1 MSYWREILGLCAVA
15 ALVYV
20 YFRVIVPF
28 RQLRQALQRLAQRD
42 FRPVL
47 LDSRLRVFRE
57 TAGDVRRISELL
69 QEFDQQVANEGFSL
83 RAILS
88 SMVEGVLITD
98 RAQHIRLVNEPLHQ
112 MFDIRQSPLD
122 RTVMEVF
129 RSHELQQAI
138 EQTLNDGGAR
148 QIEILLS
155 RQGGSNIHLEV
166 YASALNPKG
175 GTGAPGVVVVFH
187 DITTIKT
194 LEAVRREF
202 VANVSHEF
210 RTPLAIINGYIETL
224 MDGALDDRAMAE
236 KSLQVMQKNGERL
249 NLLIEDLLSLSR
261 MEHRFSQLELQDFN
275 LREALVRVRE
285 RIEPTIAEHR
295 ARIMVEWEPE
305 AEYITG
311 DARRIEE
318 LYSNLLENAIRYG
331 SKDGESG
338 ARVRITARRLPEQV
352 EITFADNGPGIP
364 LEDQPHIFERFYRV
378 HKDRSRVAGGTGLG
392 LSIVK
397 HIVQAHG
404 GNVSV
409 ESSPGKGAA
418 FIVLLPVSQS
428 AGTSKNN
435 P

>member
-1 MSYWREILGLCAVA
+1 MGLSAVA
-15 ALVYV
+15 ALIYV
-20 YFRVIVPF
+20 YFRVVRPL
-28 RQLRQALQRLAQRD
+28 RQLREAMRRLAEGD

-47 LDSRLRVFRE
+47 LDSRLGVFRE
-57 TAGDVRRISELL
+57 TAGHVRRISELL
-69 QEFDQQVANEGFSL
+69 QQFDQQVVNEGFNL

-98 RAQHIRLVNEPLHQ
+98 ASQHIRLVNEPLHQ
-112 MFDIRQSPLD
+112 MFDIRQSPVD

-138 EQTLNDGGAR
+138 EMSLRDGSPR
-148 QIEILLS
+148 QIEILRS
-155 RQGGSNIHLEV
+155 APGGAHRHFEA
-166 YASALNPKG
+166 YASALNPQG
-175 GTGAPGVVVVFH
+175 GKNPLGAVVVFH
-187 DITTIKT
+187 DVSTIKK
-194 LEAVRREF
+194 LESVRREF

-210 RTPLAIINGYIETL
+210 RTPLSIINGYIETL
-224 MDGALDDRAMAE
+224 MDGALDDRPMAE
-236 KSLQVMQKNGERL
+236 RSLAVMQKNGQRL
-249 NLLIEDLLSLSR
+249 ALLIEDLLSLSR
-261 MEHRFSQLELQDFN
+261 LEHRYSQLELQEFN
-275 LREALVRVRE
+275 LRDALTRVRE
-285 RIEPTIAEHR
+285 RIEPEIVENKAKVAVDWAKDAEFIEADPR
-295 ARIMVEWEPE
+295 RVEEV
-305 AEYITG
+305 
-311 DARRIEE
+311 
-318 LYSNLLENAIRYG
+318 YSNLLENAVRYG
-331 SKDGESG
+331 NDGSG
-338 ARVRITARRLPEQV
+338 RGASVQVTGRRVGEHV
-352 EITFADNGPGIP
+352 EITFADDGPGIP

-428 AGTSKNN
+428 AGTLKNN